1 MESLTSLEQLLF
13 SPQKP
18 QKRTHEECYTE
29 KSTKCYNNTYN
40 SLSTVSLVTS
50 TPELFATA
58 WMVLQKKEFSDTNYN
73 MNIYLSPDI
82 KRLIMNMVFSFIVF
96 SSCLLQKHI
105 KKEDNLECEDCVR
118 IMCKDNK
125 VRTKEPNQ
133 TSHMTHFTCSGI
145 VGVSGHLDRGKT
157 VLWE

>member
-1 MESLTSLEQLLF
+1 
-13 SPQKP
+13 
-18 QKRTHEECYTE
+18 
-29 KSTKCYNNTYN
+29 
-40 SLSTVSLVTS
+40 
-50 TPELFATA
+50 
-58 WMVLQKKEFSDTNYN
+58 
-73 MNIYLSPDI
+73 
-82 KRLIMNMVFSFIVF
+82 MVFSFIVF

-145 VGVSGHLDRGKT
+145 VGVSGHLDRAKNTLYLEDSFVGIGNKSGKKE
-157 VLWE
+157 VQR